1 MADKRFIGNG
11 SGIVVGTGKDTEFGV
26 IFSMMQDVE
35 EKRTPLQLDMDN
47 LAKQLSI
54 VSFIV
59 IGFIVLIGVIQ
70 KRDWLEMFTIGGE
83 SPIHTH
89 TASKTES
96 PPKCHSPLLPF
107 EGLPIVTTVTLALGV
122 LRMSKRKAIV
132 KKLPSVE
139 ALGSVSVICSD
150 KTGMYSLFSRARACA
165 PTNKI

>member
-83 SPIHTH
+83 SPIYTH
-89 TASKTES
+89 TPRRKLNLHPSVTRRC
-96 PPKCHSPLLPF
+96 CHSRGSPHRHHRHTRPRCL
-107 EGLPIVTTVTLALGV
+107 EN
-122 LRMSKRKAIV
+122 V
-132 KKLPSVE
+132 KTQ
-139 ALGSVSVICSD
+139 SD
-150 KTGMYSLFSRARACA
+150 RQ
-165 PTNKI
+165 KIA

>member
-1 MADKRFIGNG
+1 MYGFHGDFGQEWQVVKIQNSKSHLADKRFIGNG

-83 SPIHTH
+83 SPLYTH
-89 TASKTES
+89 T
-96 PPKCHSPLLPF
+96 
-107 EGLPIVTTVTLALGV
+107 
-122 LRMSKRKAIV
+122 R
-132 KKLPSVE
+132 VE
-139 ALGSVSVICSD
+139 
-150 KTGMYSLFSRARACA
+150 
-165 PTNKI
+165 N